1 MIKGTKGLMLLSIS
15 FFLSGCGF
23 NEEEALEKS
32 TEQLESFL
40 TLHEERERVSDL
52 NTDDLQARL
61 EDEVF
66 PYLTESYQEK
76 ITEEVENYEF
86 NTDAVFSKDLFFLRE
101 SEESYD
107 NGVFWQA
114 FSIEE
119 SNVNPEL
126 EVVNHST
133 SIESISTITPSL
145 VEIEMNIEDG
155 EWKLNS
161 VEEGEW

>member
-1 MIKGTKGLMLLSIS
+1 MIKGTKGLMLLIVS

-23 NEEEALEKS
+23 NEEEAIEKS
-32 TEQLESFL
+32 TNQLEIFL
-40 TLHEERERVSDL
+40 TLHEERERFSDL
-52 NTDDLQARL
+52 DNDDLQARL
-61 EDEVF
+61 EEDVF

-76 ITEEVENYEF
+76 ITEEIEEYEF
-86 NTDAVFSKDLFFLRE
+86 NTDSVFSKNLFFLRE

-107 NGVFWQA
+107 NGVFWQE

-126 EVVNHST
+126 ETVNHST

>member
-1 MIKGTKGLMLLSIS
+1 M
-15 FFLSGCGF
+15 
-23 NEEEALEKS
+23 
-32 TEQLESFL
+32 
-40 TLHEERERVSDL
+40 
-52 NTDDLQARL
+52 
-61 EDEVF
+61 
-66 PYLTESYQEK
+66 
-76 ITEEVENYEF
+76 
-86 NTDAVFSKDLFFLRE
+86 FFLRE

-107 NGVFWQA
+107 NGVFWQE

-126 EVVNHST
+126 ETVNHSA

>member
-1 MIKGTKGLMLLSIS
+1 MIKGTKGLVLLSVS

-23 NEEEALEKS
+23 NEEEALEES
-32 TEQLESFL
+32 TNQLESFL
-40 TLHEERERVSDL
+40 TLHEERERFSDL
-52 NTDDLQARL
+52 SNDDLLAHL
-61 EDEVF
+61 EEEVF
-66 PYLTESYQEK
+66 PYLTKSYQET
-76 ITEEVENYEF
+76 ITEEVEKYEF
-86 NTDAVFSKDLFFLRE
+86 NTDAVFGKDLFFLRE

-107 NGVFWQA
+107 NGVFWQE

-126 EVVNHST
+126 EIVNHSA

-161 VEEGEW
+161 VVEGEW